1 MQAQI
6 IKAVLAQAL
15 LFGLKDALE
24 GYTVRLLAYIAAV
37 KMNNRRVA

>member
-6 IKAVLAQAL
+6 VKAVLAQAL

-24 GYTVRLLAYIAAV
+24 GYTIKVLAFIALMRKQRAV
-37 KMNNRRVA
+37 